1 MQETSSLYKQLL
13 ADPGHWKEYRLVI
26 GEKGKLITELDEAI
40 LFGGVR
46 ILIDTS
52 GADNGY
58 AEDIIVSM
66 NTYGGLFSE
75 NMPVVGECIAS
86 EISATI
92 LKPKADVPRMSR
104 VVPYVRLCNGEKQS
118 EWIRKGVFYIDKR
131 SYSGED
137 NELMEIHGFDAMLFS
152 EADFPS
158 SYVDWPRRD
167 IDVVRDIA
175 KDMDVTV
182 DSRTVAIM
190 NKGYMIPYPA
200 EYSQRE
206 VLGFLAAMYAGS
218 FVMSDNGELRLVQ
231 LNGIPKE
238 TSFLTD
244 HAGFIL
250 RFGGDRI
257 NV

>member
-1 MQETSSLYKQLL
+1 MQTTSSLYKEILS
-13 ADPGHWKEYRLVI
+13 DDHWKEYRLVI
-26 GEKGKLITELDEAI
+26 GERGKLITELNEAI

-46 ILIDTS
+46 ILTAAS
-52 GADNGY
+52 GADAGY

-66 NTYGGLFSE
+66 RTNCGIFPEDT
-75 NMPVVGECIAS
+75 PTVGECIAG

-92 LKPKADVPRMSR
+92 LKPKGDIPRMSR
-104 VVPYVRLCNGEKQS
+104 VVPYVRICNSEKQS
-118 EWIRKGVFYIDKR
+118 EWIQKGVYFIDQR
-131 SYSGED
+131 SYSGEG
-137 NELMEIHGFDAMLFS
+137 NELMEIHGYDAMLFS

-158 SYVDWPRRD
+158 STAEWPRKD

-175 KDMDVTV
+175 AEMDATV
-182 DSRTVAIM
+182 DARTVSIM
-190 NKGYMIPYPA
+190 NKGYMVQYPA

-218 FVMSDNGELRLVQ
+218 FVMTDVGELRLVQ

-244 HAGFIL
+244 HAGFVL
-250 RFGGDRI
+250 TFGGERI
-257 NV
+257 LV

>member
-1 MQETSSLYKQLL
+1 MQETSSLYKEILS
-13 ADPGHWKEYRLVI
+13 GEHWKEYRLVI
-26 GEKGKLITELDEAI
+26 GERGKLITELNECI

-46 ILIDTS
+46 ILVAAA
-52 GADNGY
+52 GADDGY
-58 AEDIIVSM
+58 GEDLIVSM
-66 NTYGGLFSE
+66 NTYSGIFPE
-75 NMPVVGECIAS
+75 NMPVVGECIAG

-92 LKPKADVPRMSR
+92 LKPKGDIPRMSM
-104 VVPYVRLCNGEKQS
+104 VVPYVRLCNSEKQS
-118 EWIRKGVFYIDKR
+118 EWIRKGVYFIDR
-131 SYSGED
+131 HSYSGED

-158 SYVDWPRRD
+158 STAEWPRKD

-175 KDMDVTV
+175 KEMDVLV
-182 DSRTVAIM
+182 DARTVAIM
-190 NKGYMIPYPA
+190 NKGYTVQYPA

-206 VLGFLAAMYAGS
+206 VLGFLAAMYAGT
-218 FVMSDNGELRLVQ
+218 FVMSDNGELRLIQ

-238 TSFLTD
+238 TAFLTD

-250 RFGGDRI
+250 RIGGDRI

>member
-1 MQETSSLYKQLL
+1 MQETSSLYKEILS
-13 ADPGHWKEYRLVI
+13 GEHWKEYRLVI
-26 GEKGKLITELDEAI
+26 GERGKLITERNERI
-40 LFGGVR
+40 LFGGVQ
-46 ILIDTS
+46 ILVATA
-52 GADNGY
+52 GADDGY
-58 AEDIIVSM
+58 GEDLIVSM
-66 NTYGGLFSE
+66 NTYSGIFPE
-75 NMPVVGECIAS
+75 NTPVVGECIAG

-92 LKPKADVPRMSR
+92 FKPKADIPRMSR
-104 VVPYVRLCNGEKQS
+104 VVPYVRLCNSEKQS
-118 EWIRKGVFYIDKR
+118 EWIQKGVYYIDR
-131 SYSGED
+131 HSYSGED

-158 SYVDWPRRD
+158 STAEWPRKD

-175 KDMDVTV
+175 KEMDVNV

-190 NKGYMIPYPA
+190 NKGYMVQYPA

-206 VLGFLAAMYAGS
+206 VLGFLAAMYAGT
-218 FVMSDNGELRLVQ
+218 FVMSDNGELRLIQ

-250 RFGGDRI
+250 RIGGDRI

>member
-1 MQETSSLYKQLL
+1 MQTTSSLYKEILSG
-13 ADPGHWKEYRLVI
+13 DHWKEYRLVI
-26 GEKGKLITELDEAI
+26 GERGKLITELNEAI

-46 ILIDTS
+46 ILTAAS
-52 GADNGY
+52 GADSGY
-58 AEDIIVSM
+58 AEDIIVFMQTS
-66 NTYGGLFSE
+66 GGLFPE
-75 NMPVVGECIAS
+75 DTPVVGECIAG

-92 LKPKADVPRMSR
+92 LKPKGDIPRMSR
-104 VVPYVRLCNGEKQS
+104 VVPYVRVCNSEKQS
-118 EWIRKGVFYIDKR
+118 EWIQKGVYFIDRR

-137 NELMEIHGFDAMLFS
+137 NELMEIHGYDAMLLS

-158 SYVDWPRRD
+158 STAAWPRKD

-175 KDMDVTV
+175 AEMDVTV
-182 DSRTVAIM
+182 DARTVAIM
-190 NKGYMIPYPA
+190 NKGYMVQYPA

-218 FVMSDNGELRLVQ
+218 FIMTDVGELRLVQ

-244 HAGFIL
+244 HAGFVL
-250 RFGGDRI
+250 TFGGDRI
-257 NV
+257 LV

>member
-1 MQETSSLYKQLL
+1 MQETSSLYKEILS
-13 ADPGHWKEYRLVI
+13 GEHWKEYRLVI
-26 GEKGKLITELDEAI
+26 DEGSPI
-40 LFGGVR
+40 
-46 ILIDTS
+46 II
-52 GADNGY
+52 
-58 AEDIIVSM
+58 AEDMIVSM
-66 NTYGGLFSE
+66 NTYGGMFPE
-75 NMPVVGECIAS
+75 NMPVVGECIAG

-92 LKPKADVPRMSR
+92 FKPKSEIAKMSR
-104 VVPYVRLCNGEKQS
+104 IVPYVRLCNSEKQS
-118 EWIRKGVFYIDKR
+118 EWIRKGVYFIDR
-131 SYSGED
+131 HSCSGED
-137 NELMEIHGFDAMLFS
+137 NKLMEIHGFDAMLFS

-158 SYVDWPRRD
+158 SNDAWPRKD

-175 KDMDVTV
+175 KDMDVPV
-182 DSRTVAIM
+182 DARTVSIM

-218 FVMSDNGELRLVQ
+218 FIMSDNGELRLIQ
-231 LNGIPKE
+231 LNGFPKE

-250 RFGGDRI
+250 RIGGDRI

>member
-1 MQETSSLYKQLL
+1 MQTTSSLYKEIISG
-13 ADPGHWKEYRLVI
+13 DHWKEYRLVI
-26 GEKGKLITELDEAI
+26 GEKGKLITELNEAI
-40 LFGGVR
+40 LFGGIR

-52 GADNGY
+52 GADGGY

-66 NTYGGLFSE
+66 QTYNSMFSE
-75 NMPVVGECIAS
+75 ETPVVGECIAG
-86 EISATI
+86 EISATV
-92 LKPKADVPRMSR
+92 LKPKGDIPRMSR
-104 VVPYVRLCNGEKQS
+104 VAPYVRVCNSEKQS
-118 EWIRKGVFYIDKR
+118 EWIQKGVYFIDRR

-137 NELMEIHGFDAMLFS
+137 NELMELHGYDAMLLA

-158 SYVDWPRRD
+158 SNEEWPRKD

-175 KDMDVTV
+175 AEMDVTV

-190 NKGYMIPYPA
+190 NKGYMVQYPA

-206 VLGFLAAMYAGS
+206 VLGFLSAMYAGS
-218 FVMSDNGELRLVQ
+218 FVMSDTGELRLVQ

-238 TSFLTD
+238 TSYLTD

-250 RFGGDRI
+250 AFGGDRI
-257 NV
+257 LV

>member
-1 MQETSSLYKQLL
+1 MQETSSLYKRLL
-13 ADPGHWKEYRLVI
+13 ADPGHWKEYRIVI
-26 GEKGKLITELDEAI
+26 GERGKLITELNEAI

-46 ILIDTS
+46 ILVESS
-52 GADNGY
+52 GADAGF

-66 NTYGGLFSE
+66 NTYCGMFSE
-75 NMPVVGECIAS
+75 NTPTVGECIAA

-92 LKPKADVPRMSR
+92 SKPKADIPRMSR
-104 VVPYVRLCNGEKQS
+104 VVPYVRLCNSEKQS
-118 EWIRKGVFYIDKR
+118 EWIPKGVYFIDHR

-137 NELMEIHGFDAMLFS
+137 NELMEIHGYDAMLFS

-158 SYVDWPRRD
+158 SNADWPRND

-175 KDMDVTV
+175 KEMDVTV
-182 DSRTVAIM
+182 DKRTIAIM
-190 NKGYMIPYPA
+190 NKGYKVQYPS

-218 FVMSDNGELRLVQ
+218 FVMSDTGELRLIQ
-231 LNGIPKE
+231 MSGIPKE

-250 RFGGDRI
+250 TFGGERI
-257 NV
+257 LV

>member
-1 MQETSSLYKQLL
+1 MQETSSLYKEILSG
-13 ADPGHWKEYRLVI
+13 DHWKEYRLVI
-26 GEKGKLITELDEAI
+26 GERGKLITELNECI

-46 ILIDTS
+46 ILVAAA
-52 GADNGY
+52 GADDGY
-58 AEDIIVSM
+58 GEDLIVSM
-66 NTYGGLFSE
+66 NTYSGIFPE
-75 NMPVVGECIAS
+75 NRPVVGECIAG

-92 LKPKADVPRMSR
+92 LKPKGDIPRMSM
-104 VVPYVRLCNGEKQS
+104 VVPYVRLVNSEKHS
-118 EWIRKGVFYIDKR
+118 EWIKKGVYFIDSR

-137 NELMEIHGFDAMLFS
+137 NELMEIHGYDAMLFS

-158 SYVDWPRRD
+158 SDDDWPRND

-182 DSRTVAIM
+182 DPRTVAIM
-190 NKGYMIPYPA
+190 NKGYMVQYPA

-218 FVMSDNGELRLVQ
+218 FVMSDNGELRLIQ

-238 TSFLTD
+238 TAFLTD

-250 RFGGDRI
+250 RIGGDRI

>member
-1 MQETSSLYKQLL
+1 MQETSSLYKEILSG
-13 ADPGHWKEYRLVI
+13 DHWKEYRLVI
-26 GEKGKLITELDEAI
+26 GEKGKLITELNEPI
-40 LFGGVR
+40 LFGGFR
-46 ILIDTS
+46 ILVSSS
-52 GADNGY
+52 GADDGY

-66 NTYGGLFSE
+66 RTYCGMFPENT
-75 NMPVVGECIAS
+75 PVVGECIAG

-92 LKPKADVPRMSR
+92 LKPKGDIPRMSR
-104 VVPYVRLCNGEKQS
+104 VVPYVRVCNSEKHS
-118 EWIRKGVFYIDKR
+118 EWIQKGVYFIDRR
-131 SYSGED
+131 SYSGEE
-137 NELMEIHGFDAMLFS
+137 NELMEIHGYDAILLS

-158 SYVDWPRRD
+158 SNASWPRKD

-182 DSRTVAIM
+182 DPRTVAIM
-190 NKGYMIPYPA
+190 NKGYMVQYPA

-206 VLGFLAAMYAGS
+206 VLCFLAAMYAGS
-218 FVMSDNGELRLVQ
+218 FVMSDTGELRLVQ
-231 LNGIPKE
+231 MSGIPKE

-250 RFGGDRI
+250 RIGGDRI

>member
-1 MQETSSLYKQLL
+1 MQTTTDLYKEILS
-13 ADPGHWKEYRLVI
+13 GEHWKEYRLAI
-26 GEKGKLITELDEAI
+26 GEKGKLVTELSEAL

-52 GADNGY
+52 GADGGY
-58 AEDIIVSM
+58 GEDIIVSM
-66 NTYGGLFSE
+66 RTSGGLFPE
-75 NMPVVGECIAS
+75 DNPVVGECVAG

-92 LKPKADVPRMSR
+92 LKPKGDIARMSR
-104 VVPYVRLCNGEKQS
+104 VVPYVRLTNGEKHS
-118 EWIRKGVFYIDKR
+118 EWIQKGVYFIDRR

-137 NELMEIHGFDAMLFS
+137 NELMTIHGYDAMLFS

-158 SYVDWPRRD
+158 SNEEWPRKD

-175 KDMDVTV
+175 KEMDVPV
-182 DSRTVAIM
+182 DARTVQIM
-190 NKGYMIPYPA
+190 NKGYMVQYPA

-206 VLGFLAAMYAGS
+206 ILGFLAAMYAGC
-218 FVMSDNGELRLVQ
+218 FIMSDTGELRMVQ

-238 TSFLTD
+238 SSYLID
-244 HAGFIL
+244 NAGFTIT
-250 RFGGDRI
+250 FGGDRI